1 MVEIFEMRCNV
12 AHTVGDEV
20 DEVAVEIAG
29 AQMPYRAKVYH
40 LHSDMDRYAAKS
52 MDISALCS

>member
-1 MVEIFEMRCNV
+1 MVEIFEIRCNA

-20 DEVAVEIAG
+20 VEVAVEIAG

-40 LHSDMDRYAAKS
+40 LRSDMDRNAAKS